1 LTTPGAREQHHL
13 TAGADRGGCSVER
26 IMWFLMQ
33 AEGVAW
39 SGWCQYFI
47 QGEANMK
54 TVTNAFL
61 VFCGVVAAGAIAAPS
76 VSAQGTSPSVVKEL
90 VASWQRAA
98 TDIVD
103 VAEAMPED
111 KYGYKPT
118 PEIST
123 FRDQLVH
130 VAGVAQRFI
139 DTAKGTKSEP
149 HPHKDMPKAEVIA
162 LLKQT
167 FQTGGE
173 MLGSL
178 TDAQLLE
185 QVKFPFGDRMVTRF
199 TFWLG
204 PLYQVRNH
212 HGQLVVYL
220 RMNGIVPPTT
230 ARRPA

>member
-1 LTTPGAREQHHL
+1 
-13 TAGADRGGCSVER
+13 
-26 IMWFLMQ
+26 
-33 AEGVAW
+33 
-39 SGWCQYFI
+39 
-47 QGEANMK
+47 MK
-54 TVTNAFL
+54 HVIYACL
-61 VFCGVVAAGAIAAPS
+61 LFCGAMVTVAVAAPS
-76 VSAQGTSPSVVKEL
+76 VFAQGASPSVVKEL
-90 VASWQRAA
+90 VATWQRAA
-98 TDIVD
+98 TDIID
-103 VAEAMPED
+103 VAEAMPEE

-130 VAGVAQRFI
+130 VTGITQRFI
-139 DTAKGTKSEP
+139 DTAKGTKSEAGHP
-149 HPHKDMPKAEVIA
+149 HPAMTKAEVIT

-167 FQTGGE
+167 LQTGQE

-204 PLYQVRNH
+204 PLYQFRNH

-220 RMNGIVPPTT
+220 RLNGIVPPTT

>member
-1 LTTPGAREQHHL
+1 
-13 TAGADRGGCSVER
+13 
-26 IMWFLMQ
+26 
-33 AEGVAW
+33 
-39 SGWCQYFI
+39 
-47 QGEANMK
+47 MK
-54 TVTNAFL
+54 NVICACL
-61 VFCGVVAAGAIAAPS
+61 VFCGAMGTVAVVPSS
-76 VSAQGTSPSVVKEL
+76 VSAQGTSPTVVKEL

-98 TDIVD
+98 TDLID
-103 VAEAMPED
+103 VAEAMPEE

-130 VAGVAQRFI
+130 VTGIAQRFI

-149 HPHKDMPKAEVIA
+149 GHPQKDMPKAEVIA

-167 FQTGGE
+167 FRTGGE
-173 MLGSL
+173 TLGSL

>member
-1 LTTPGAREQHHL
+1 MKNVVYACLLFIGAMA
-13 TAGADRGGCSVER
+13 TAA
-26 IMWFLMQ
+26 
-33 AEGVAW
+33 VAP
-39 SGWCQYFI
+39 SSALAQ
-47 QGEANMK
+47 
-54 TVTNAFL
+54 
-61 VFCGVVAAGAIAAPS
+61 AAPP
-76 VSAQGTSPSVVKEL
+76 TIVKEL
-90 VASWQRAA
+90 VATWQRAA
-98 TDIVD
+98 ADLID
-103 VAEAMPED
+103 VAEAMPEE

-130 VAGVAQRFI
+130 VAGIAQRFI
-139 DTAKGTKSEP
+139 DSAKGTKSESGQ
-149 HPHKDMPKAEVIA
+149 PHKAMTKAEVIG

-167 FQTGGE
+167 FQTGQE

-199 TFWLG
+199 TFWQG

-212 HGQLVVYL
+212 YGQLVVYL
-220 RMNGIVPPTT
+220 RLNGIVPPAT

>member
-1 LTTPGAREQHHL
+1 MGLLMRAAR
-13 TAGADRGGCSVER
+13 
-26 IMWFLMQ
+26 
-33 AEGVAW
+33 VAW
-39 SGWCQYFI
+39 SGLASNVFGRI

-54 TVTNAFL
+54 TITYACL
-61 VFCGVVAAGAIAAPS
+61 VFCGVVAALAVAAPS
-76 VSAQGTSPSVVKEL
+76 VFAQSASPSLVKEL
-90 VASWQRAA
+90 VATWQRAT
-98 TDIVD
+98 TDIID
-103 VAEAMPED
+103 VAEAMPEE
-111 KYGYKPT
+111 KYAYKPT
-118 PEIST
+118 PEIAT

-130 VAGVAQRFI
+130 VAGIAQRFI
-139 DTAKGTKSEP
+139 DSAKGTKSEP
-149 HPHKDMPKAEVIA
+149 EHPHKAMTKAEVIG

-167 FQTGGE
+167 LQTGQE
-173 MLGSL
+173 TLGSL